1 MVARP
6 MRPPSCRQ
14 SLEHI
19 ICSTM
24 RSDSF
29 LPKGKGWGCEGPV
42 REPKVYLLCV
52 YLLSFRGF
60 FFQLLVL
67 PVHEFDIA
75 RLVEGEW
82 SNLWVKKAWKRFFGL
97 TKRCIISA
105 SSRGRPGRFVC
116 SLLSGMEF
124 QNFQVPVFWRASWL
138 LNQLSSPRNAPC
150 WEYWPFQSYTY
161 ITQYT
166 INKMMSTG
174 PDPPNLSTDHLGS
187 LSPWNPSLHIKSF
200 QRCNPGDSPKPRWWA
215 AAGHV
220 CARTTQCLRTWAH
233 GHLLRSW

>member
-14 SLEHI
+14 NLEHI

-29 LPKGKGWGCEGPV
+29 LPKVRDEVVRDPKGPLRYTVPTLCLSGEIFMDSFPAW
-42 REPKVYLLCV
+42 YL
-52 YLLSFRGF
+52 
-60 FFQLLVL
+60 
-67 PVHEFDIA
+67 EFDIA

-116 SLLSGMEF
+116 SLLSSMEF

-150 WEYWPFQSYTY
+150 WEYWPFQSYNAIIY
-161 ITQYT
+161 VYNAVYN
-166 INKMMSTG
+166 NKMSMGGFGWQSGNLTFS
-174 PDPPNLSTDHLGS
+174 PPPPKSLPNECNWGSNQAALSSKLVT
-187 LSPWNPSLHIKSF
+187 
-200 QRCNPGDSPKPRWWA
+200 
-215 AAGHV
+215 
-220 CARTTQCLRTWAH
+220 CARTTLCLRTWAH